1 LAPQKNSSRAND
13 IMSILVT
20 SPCVRHVSMCSSAV
34 TWQVVYLKFEVRVTC
49 MALNDLIAKIYRC
62 LHEMYM
68 TFGTNTK
75 TPFGCLLSTI
85 LSLTKNQS
93 CFVHNKSVEKMYPFT
108 FLALISVCKI
118 YYFNLPSCVARQMAM
133 IHGYSTIVPSCLA
146 C

>member
-1 LAPQKNSSRAND
+1 
-13 IMSILVT
+13 
-20 SPCVRHVSMCSSAV
+20 MCSSRLHV
-34 TWQVVYLKFEVRVTC
+34 FICCYQQVVYLKFEVRVTC

-75 TPFGCLLSTI
+75 TPFSCLLSTI

-108 FLALISVCKI
+108 FLALISVRKI
-118 YYFNLPSCVARQMAM
+118 YYFNLSSCVAQQMAM
-133 IHGYSTIVPSCLA
+133 IHGYSTIIPSFLA